1 VSHSVYISKAKAVA
15 DLIEQAAK
23 TVNRSA
29 R

>member
-1 VSHSVYISKAKAVA
+1 MSHSVYVSKAKAVA